1 MVDRGKCVEPFA
13 HGRGTS
19 SSVSANEA
27 LTRTLAGVVAGL
39 TAASVG
45 LGGCSE
51 DAGARA
57 GAGGQLANA
66 GHSGTSATSGRAGD
80 TNAGTAAGGA
90 PNGGRGGTSTASAG
104 AAGRANAGS
113 GGASTGG
120 SAGTTSNGGTGP
132 ASAGAASRG
141 GAGSGGGGRNQA
153 GADHGGAPD
162 EGGADNGGAPA
173 HAGGCAARN
182 LTLCEDFEST
192 AVGSVPSGWTRHGD
206 LAAVNDDD
214 AHASSRSLKLG
225 PASNSERRI
234 YHSATALGG
243 AHWGRIY
250 YKVQTP
256 VPDAFVHS
264 TLVSLTGNGPKN
276 GASDYRPIDTIKQA
290 KDTPDVGGRHNFIY
304 NVQIIGK
311 SEFGTETSYDYVFD
325 AKWHCAEY
333 HIDAANQSYALY
345 LDGQSI
351 LAFERG
357 AGNYDKSDI
366 PERFDEV
373 RVGWINYQSAPPGFT
388 AWIDDVAFDDARI
401 GCD

>member
-1 MVDRGKCVEPFA
+1 MFA
-13 HGRGTS
+13 
-19 SSVSANEA
+19 A
-27 LTRTLAGVVAGL
+27 L
-39 TAASVG
+39 TAAVAG

-51 DAGARA
+51 DNGTSG
-57 GAGGQLANA
+57 GAGGGRPHA
-66 GHSGTSATSGRAGD
+66 GHGGMSATSGASGTNHAGSS
-80 TNAGTAAGGA
+80 AGGGPSA
-90 PNGGRGGTSTASAG
+90 GRGGMNAMSGGSAG
-104 AAGRANAGS
+104 RTS
-113 GGASTGG
+113 VGGAASGG
-120 SAGTTSNGGTGP
+120 SAGTTTNAGTG
-132 ASAGAASRG
+132 AGR
-141 GAGSGGGGRNQA
+141 AGSGGRGGAESGRGGQNQA
-153 GADHGGAPD
+153 GSDGGGATD
-162 EGGADNGGAPA
+162 DGGADNGGAPA
-173 HAGGCAARN
+173 HPGGCAGRN
-182 LTLCEDFEST
+182 LTICEDFEGT

-225 PASNSERRI
+225 PTSNSERRI
-234 YHSATALGG
+234 YHGAAALGS

-264 TLVSLTGNGPKN
+264 TLVSLTGDGPKN
-276 GASDYRPIDTIKQA
+276 GPSDYRPIDTIKQA

-311 SEFGTETSYDYVFD
+311 SEFGTETNYDYVFD

-333 HIDAANQSYALY
+333 HIDASNQSYTLY

-366 PERFDEV
+366 PDAFDEV
-373 RVGWINYQSAPPGFT
+373 RVGWINYQSASPGFT